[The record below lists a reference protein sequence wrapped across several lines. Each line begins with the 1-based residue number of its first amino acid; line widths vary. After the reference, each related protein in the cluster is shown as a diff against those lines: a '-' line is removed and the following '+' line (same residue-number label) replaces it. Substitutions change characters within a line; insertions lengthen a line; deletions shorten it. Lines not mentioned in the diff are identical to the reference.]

1 MYPHHQYNSIY
12 NAPPKLD
19 FNDVLIVP
27 KVSNIA
33 SRAEVNLNSSYLLE
47 KFGIDTTGII
57 AANMNGTGTFE
68 IASALKKY
76 GCMTA
81 IHKHYS
87 IESLIE
93 FFTTDDSSHSFY
105 SLGIS
110 EQDLAKFVKFVDAY
124 EIRSSIDKL
133 KICCDVANG
142 YMEAFGEFCGDIKK
156 QHPSAIVMAG
166 NVVDRNGLYNLRYA
180 DVVKMGIGQ
189 GSNCLTRTQTGI
201 GYPQF
206 SCIYDVFNL
215 HPEPQQL
222 ICSDGGCV
230 TPGDI
235 SKAFAAGASMVML
248 GGMLAG
254 TDEGGGDIIEMNN
267 QKYVEFY
274 GMSSATA
281 QKKHNGGLKEYRS
294 SEGRTTLVPYK
305 GSVSNI
311 IQDILGGLRSTCAY
325 VGASSIDE
333 LHSRASFMRVNSVL
347 NKSMEKFTTGN

>member
-1 MYPHHQYNSIY
+1 MYHNHNYNSIY

-27 KVSNIA
+27 KVGTIS
-33 SRAEVNLNSSYLLE
+33 SRAEVSLTSAHLLE
-47 KFGIDTTGII
+47 KFGICTNGII

-68 IASALKKY
+68 IASALKQSD
-76 GCMTA
+76 CMTA

-87 IESLIE
+87 LDALIE
-93 FFTTDDSSHSFY
+93 FFSTEASTHSFY

-110 EQDLAKFVKFVDAY
+110 KDDITKFVKFAGAY
-124 EIRSSIDKL
+124 DIRSRIDKL

-142 YMEAFGEFCGDIKK
+142 YMEAFGSFCGDLK
-156 QHPSAIVMAG
+156 QQYPSAIIMAG
-166 NVVDRNGLYNLRYA
+166 NVVDINGLGNLHHA

-206 SCIYDVFNL
+206 SCVYDVFNN
-215 HPEPQQL
+215 HPEPSQL

-230 TPGDI
+230 SPGDI

-254 TDEGGGDIIEMNN
+254 TDEGGGDIIEVNN

-281 QKKHNGGLKEYRS
+281 QKKHNGGLKDYRS
-294 SEGRTTLVPYK
+294 SEGRTTLVPYR

-325 VGASSIDE
+325 VGAQSIDE
-333 LHSRASFMRVNSVL
+333 LYGRASFIRVNSVL
-347 NKSMEKFTTGN
+347 NRSMEKFTTGN